1 MPLIIKKVVKFQ
13 KANIILFI
21 IMKLIQKLFHSL
33 TKNLLG
39 HLESFN
45 ILENTS
51 KYNEKESL
59 KDSGKTLGGQKKNSS
74 SLIIIKKK

>member
-59 KDSGKTLGGQKKNSS
+59 KNSGKTLNEQ
-74 SLIIIKKK
+74 IKKILLLL